1 MDEAYNLARRLRPES
16 AAEAAASASLSAD
29 DLLRRRVERA
39 RPGALDAQAEAALA
53 DLFGPP
59 SPGSRAPARAPR
71 GPGPVAPRTE
81 EGLVT
86 EEWRDAVCEAVLHD
100 LAPR

>member
-59 SPGSRAPARAPR
+59 RPGSRAPARAPR